1 MRADE
6 QQPLPHRLPRS
17 RDLRPRLGIPG
28 RQTVRMAQPDAF
40 AALYLG
46 SSMLLL
52 ASLASGVLQYN
63 AQRPEPATPGK
74 QEESTAPDE
83 QEKSAK
89 RGRQRTE
96 ALGLISL
103 GAPVVGSVAVM
114 WGTFREAEVPT
125 WHAFGGVGVAVVV
138 VAISTFA
145 ALRVEARRRRI
156 AVVLGVSLVT
166 AVVVTA
172 VFLS

>member
-1 MRADE
+1 
-6 QQPLPHRLPRS
+6 
-17 RDLRPRLGIPG
+17 
-28 RQTVRMAQPDAF
+28 
-40 AALYLG
+40 
-46 SSMLLL
+46 MLLL

-63 AQRPEPATPGK
+63 AQRPKPATPSK
-74 QEESTAPDE
+74 QKESTAPDE

-103 GAPVVGSVAVM
+103 GAPVVGSAAVI

-138 VAISTFA
+138 VAISTYA

-156 AVVLGVSLVT
+156 EFVLGVSL
-166 AVVVTA
+166 AIA
-172 VFLS
+172 VFVIAVYLS